1 MKSEYRNNKSVA
13 KNPTISIDVDDP
25 RLSWDKIKQ
34 TLSRQGS
41 EIDIVGLDGKSL
53 SVGGLNINSRPV
65 ASDENAKKPKD
76 PKVPGGIDNLS
87 AEWQELASGPALVFS
102 FDIDLDLSENNTIT
116 SFEYT
121 LSDGTSITP
130 RVYSTKLN
138 TASVT
143 QEVIFYYADN
153 TKYFGIFQTT
163 FEEFIVR
170 ALDKSGEV
178 GAEGILT
185 DIPSYIVDL
194 CTPIITA
201 TPIPMGYSVTLTD
214 ICTKPYEFLS
224 VEEIVSDAASAPTT
238 GYQQVYLNKITPA
251 NILTPTTVSRWV
263 KARYTSGTGLYGPY
277 SNAVKVK
284 PSNPIEADLTPP
296 DAATAVTAV
305 WSGNNISISATV
317 PLDLTRFIVRLTNG
331 STVGF
336 FTKFPAESG
345 TSQTIL
351 ITEQELYNTL
361 GSYFTSFTGLLIL
374 VDVAD
379 NRNSGT
385 AFTVAEKVN
394 ELANVTP
401 TFEVTPISNGYSVN
415 YTLPAAAAYAK
426 VYSSSTN
433 NFTPNDATNLVYS
446 GLSPAIIINSSYTLN
461 YVKIKFFKTDGA
473 SSLISAQQSVTPADP
488 GMLSLI
494 DNEVKISTNGSI
506 LAGDSATSGGR
517 AILNKEG
524 LFVYNTGGTPSTQ
537 IVANATDGS
546 PTFLT
551 TNAMIADWKIYSN
564 KIENQLITGITKYAG
579 LSASGTYAFWAGSTT
594 AGGDAQSQFSVTQ
607 DGAVQAKN
615 INISGGSLTV
625 GASSIAASTGKL
637 TSTDAVITGNITASS
652 GKITGNFQVESGT
665 FYTGTSPTSTSVLI
679 NDKGLASIS
688 ASNETLT
695 ALLNTPISFGNIPL
709 GNGTTPTGGTV
720 ENPLPNAIS
729 FFTQAALIGGWVVD
743 STTIKDRSQQFVLDS
758 TEKTL
763 TITGTENLTN
773 FNLQIG
779 TGANVFR
786 SWSTLNGEEQPTSV
800 SITRAGLLTANNATI
815 IGTIKA
821 KEGGFGYYDP
831 TTAELENGWLI
842 SGSDTTAS
850 ITAEGTALIEMGN
863 NGRITMGN
871 YEIYS
876 DSSQGFRIFDGTGNI
891 LSVDDVVGTTDP
903 GRLLL
908 GQAPGSGVVARQVE
922 VAKEAQV
929 SGSYQNGSTED
940 MRSGG
945 LRNMYTIT
953 VSQYNS
959 SVFPAAASGAVLLV
973 YDPGSS

>member
-1 MKSEYRNNKSVA
+1 LTSQYRSNKSIA

-25 RLSWDKIKQ
+25 RVSWDKIKQ

-41 EIDIVGLDGKSL
+41 EIDIIGLDGKPL
-53 SVGGLNINSRPV
+53 IMGGSNLTTGTNP
-65 ASDENAKKPKD
+65 SDPNTKKPKV
-76 PKVPGGIDNLS
+76 PKVPGGITNLS
-87 AEWQELASGPALVFS
+87 AQWQELDSGPALVFS
-102 FDIDLDLSENNTIT
+102 FDIDLTLEENNTID

-130 RVYSTKLN
+130 RIYSTKLN
-138 TASVT
+138 TESVT

-163 FEEFIVR
+163 FAEFIVR

-238 GYQQVYLNKITPA
+238 GYQQVYLSKITPA

-263 KARYTSGTGLYGPY
+263 KARYTSGSGLYGPY

-296 DAATAVTAV
+296 DPATAVTAV
-305 WSGNNISISATV
+305 WSGNNISVTATV
-317 PLDLTRFIVRLTNG
+317 PLDVTRFIVRLTNG

-336 FTKFPAESG
+336 FTKFPTASG

-351 ITEQELYNTL
+351 ITEQELYNAL

-374 VDVAD
+374 ADVAD
-379 NRNSGT
+379 NRNAGT

-401 TFEVTPISNGYSVN
+401 TFEVTAISNGYSVN

-426 VYSSSTN
+426 VYSSSIN
-433 NFTPNDATNLVYS
+433 NFTPDDATNLVYS

-473 SSLISAQQSVTPADP
+473 SSLISAQKSVTPADP

-551 TNAMIADWKIYSN
+551 TNAKIADWKIYSN
-564 KIENQLITGITKYAG
+564 KIENQLVSGITKYAG
-579 LSASGTYAFWAGSTT
+579 LSASGTYAFYAGSTT
-594 AGGDAQSQFSVTQ
+594 SGGDAQAEFSVTQ
-607 DGAVQAKN
+607 LGAVQAKN
-615 INISGGSLTV
+615 ITISGGSLSV

-637 TSTDAVITGNITASS
+637 TTTDADITGKITALS

-679 NDKGLASIS
+679 NDKGLASID
-688 ASNETLT
+688 ASNNTLT
-695 ALLNTPISFGNIPL
+695 AILNTPISSGNVPIGSQPAV
-709 GNGTTPTGGTV
+709 GT
-720 ENPLPNAIS
+720 LPNAIS

-743 STTIKDRSQQFVLDS
+743 STKIKDRSEQFVLNS
-758 TEKTL
+758 TDKNIV
-763 TITGTENLTN
+763 ITGVIDVSTN
-773 FNLQIG
+773 FRVELG
-779 TGANVFR
+779 TGANVF
-786 SWSTLNGEEQPTSV
+786 SAGTAGQTPSV
-800 SITRAGLLTANNATI
+800 FITRAGLLTANNATI
-815 IGTIKA
+815 RGTVRAQLGGFGQFSGDTLQHGWTVTGVSNLGKLTATGTAEIDLSTGGTIKVGDYNI
-821 KEGGFGYYDP
+821 KS
-831 TTAELENGWLI
+831 
-842 SGSDTTAS
+842 SGTDFS
-850 ITAEGTALIEMGN
+850 ITN
-863 NGRITMGN
+863 R
-871 YEIYS
+871 
-876 DSSQGFRIFDGTGNI
+876 SSQQNILTTDTLAGISRIF
-891 LSVDDVVGTTDP
+891 
-903 GRLLL
+903 L
-908 GQAPGSGVVARQVE
+908 GQEGRQVE
-922 VAKEAQV
+922 LFKNAEISGNY
-929 SGSYQNGSTED
+929 SGSAQDY
-940 MRSGG
+940 RSGG
-945 LRNMYTIT
+945 LRNMYTI
-953 VSQYNS
+953 VSTQYVS
-959 SVFPAAASGAVLLV
+959 SVFPDAGSGSVLLV
-973 YDPGSS
+973 YTP

>member
-1 MKSEYRNNKSVA
+1 LTSKYRSNKSVA

-25 RLSWDKIKQ
+25 RVRWDQIKQ

-53 SVGGLNINSRPV
+53 VAGGSNLTSSPSKIDKNVI
-65 ASDENAKKPKD
+65 KPREE
-76 PKVPGGIDNLS
+76 KVPGEIINLS
-87 AEWQELASGPALVFS
+87 AEWQDLDSGPALVFS
-102 FDIDLDLSENNTIT
+102 FDIDLDIAENTT
-116 SFEYT
+116 VDSFEYT

-130 RVYSTKLN
+130 RLYSTKLN

-143 QEVIFYYADN
+143 QEIIFYYSEN

-163 FEEFIVR
+163 FTEFIVR
-170 ALDKSGEV
+170 ALDKDG
-178 GAEGILT
+178 GLGPEGILT
-185 DIPSYIVDL
+185 NIPSYIVDL

-238 GYQQVYLNKITPA
+238 GYQQVYLSKITPA

-263 KARYTSGTGLYGPY
+263 KARYTSGSGLYGPY

-296 DAATAVTAV
+296 AAATAVTAV
-305 WSGNNISISATV
+305 WSGNNISITATV
-317 PLDLTRFIVRLTNG
+317 PSDLTRFIVRLTNG
-331 STVGF
+331 SAVGF
-336 FTKFPAESG
+336 FTKFPAASG

-374 VDVAD
+374 VDNAD
-379 NRNSGT
+379 NRNTGT

-433 NFTPNDATNLVYS
+433 NFTPDDATNLVYS

-473 SSLISAQQSVTPADP
+473 FSLISAQKSVTPADP

-551 TNAMIADWKIYSN
+551 TNAKIADWKIYSN

-594 AGGDAQSQFSVTQ
+594 SGGDAQSQFSVTQ

-615 INISGGSLTV
+615 INISGGSLSV

-637 TSTDAVITGNITASS
+637 ITTDAEITGKITASS

-665 FYTGTSPTSTSVLI
+665 FFTGTSPTSTSVLI
-679 NDKGLASIS
+679 NDKGLASID
-688 ASNETLT
+688 ASNNTLT
-695 ALLNTPISFGNIPL
+695 AILNTPISSGNVPIGSQPAI
-709 GNGTTPTGGTV
+709 GT
-720 ENPLPNAIS
+720 LPNAIS
-729 FFTQAALIGGWVVD
+729 FFTQAALIGGWVVN
-743 STTIKDRSQQFVLDS
+743 STQIKDRSSQFVLDS
-758 TEKTL
+758 TAKTL
-763 TITGTENLTN
+763 SITGVIDVSTN
-773 FNLQIG
+773 FKVELG
-779 TGANVFR
+779 TGANVF
-786 SWSTLNGEEQPTSV
+786 SAGVVGQTAST

-815 IGTIKA
+815 RGTIKA
-821 KEGGFGYYDP
+821 QLGGFGQFLGDTLQHGWTVTGVGNLGKLKAEGAAEIDISTGGVIKVGDYHIKSGGSDFSITNIASQQNIL
-831 TTAELENGWLI
+831 TTDTLAGISRIFLGQEGRQVELSKNAEI
-842 SGSDTTAS
+842 SGS
-850 ITAEGTALIEMGN
+850 
-863 NGRITMGN
+863 
-871 YEIYS
+871 YS
-876 DSSQGFRIFDGTGNI
+876 G
-891 LSVDDVVGTTDP
+891 
-903 GRLLL
+903 
-908 GQAPGSGVVARQVE
+908 A
-922 VAKEAQV
+922 AQD
-929 SGSYQNGSTED
+929 Y
-940 MRSGG
+940 RSGG
-945 LRNMYTIT
+945 LRNMYTI
-953 VSQYNS
+953 VSTQFSS
-959 SVFPAAASGAVLLV
+959 SVFPDAGSGSVLLV
-973 YDPGSS
+973 YTP